1 LDYGKFIELKAIPP
15 LGKGDLKANKL
26 GLPLLITEFSITSN
40 GLYRWISPCVHF
52 VHLVEMTV
60 CGLNPPLSPLITEFS
75 ITSKGGLCV
84 DKSPPLPREE
94 LPPENSS
101 LGGS

>member
-1 LDYGKFIELKAIPP
+1 
-15 LGKGDLKANKL
+15 
-26 GLPLLITEFSITSN
+26 
-40 GLYRWISPCVHF
+40 
-52 VHLVEMTV
+52 MTV